1 MHHRLVVSALIAALC
16 GTTLAGTATS
26 ASATSA
32 SGTTASATS
41 ASATTTTS
49 AATTASATTAPA
61 AAVDCRRVKCVALT
75 FDDGPVADTQRLLR
89 ILRERHVPVTFYL
102 VGKNV
107 QRYPA
112 TARAEAEAGHQI
124 GNHSWDHADLTRLS
138 RAAVASEISRTDT
151 AIKQA
156 TGKKPTTFRA
166 PYGAQNATVRAAA
179 ARPLVHW
186 SVDTLDWK
194 YRDTARLIRVV
205 KRDTRPGDIVLMHDI
220 HRTTVDAVPG
230 IISGLTARGFHF
242 VTVDQLFAPRTLPSG
257 KVTYDNRRAYR
268 P

>member
-1 MHHRLVVSALIAALC
+1 MHRRLVIAAVTVALC

-26 ASATSA
+26 ASAT
-32 SGTTASATS
+32 TA
-41 ASATTTTS
+41 
-49 AATTASATTAPA
+49 AP
-61 AAVDCRRVKCVALT
+61 AVDCRRVKCVALT

-89 ILRERHVPVTFYL
+89 ILKEQNVQVTFYL

-107 QRYPA
+107 QRYPSTVRGA
-112 TARAEAEAGHQI
+112 AAAGHQI
-124 GNHSWDHADLTRLS
+124 GNHSWDHADLTRLGS
-138 RAAVASEISRTDT
+138 AAVKSEISRADT

-166 PYGAQNATVRAAA
+166 PYGAHNATVRAAA
-179 ARPLVHW
+179 GRPLVHW

-205 KRDTRPGDIVLMHDI
+205 KADTRPGDIVLMHDI
-220 HRTTVDAVPG
+220 HKTTVDAVPG
-230 IISGLTARGFHF
+230 IISGLRARGFHF
-242 VTVDQLFAPRTLPSG
+242 VTVDQLFAPNRLPSG
-257 KVTYDNRRAYR
+257 KVTYHNRGAYR

>member
-1 MHHRLVVSALIAALC
+1 MHRRLVISAVTVALC

-26 ASATSA
+26 ASAT
-32 SGTTASATS
+32 TP
-41 ASATTTTS
+41 
-49 AATTASATTAPA
+49 AATTSA

-89 ILRERHVPVTFYL
+89 ILKERHVPVTFYL

-107 QRYPA
+107 QRYPS
-112 TARAEAEAGHQI
+112 TVRAAAAAGHQI

-138 RAAVASEISRTDT
+138 RAAVASEVSRTDT

-166 PYGAQNATVRAAA
+166 PYGAQNATVRAVA

-205 KRDTRPGDIVLMHDI
+205 KADTRPGDIVLMHDI

-230 IISGLTARGFHF
+230 IINGLTARGFHF
-242 VTVDQLFAPRTLPSG
+242 VTVDQLFAPKTLPSG
-257 KVTYDNRRAYR
+257 KVTYHNRGAYR